1 MDVDFPTVFR
11 EQAGLDSV
19 LQAAGRCNR
28 EGRRPLEESVVY
40 IFEGEGKTSPLFSA
54 AIGAGK
60 AAMSRHD
67 DMTSQEAIHDYFS
80 ELLDLKGREAQDKEG
95 ILSLIQ
101 SQFFPFRV
109 VDQKFHLIDSPTR
122 TVYIPWKEGAE
133 LLERLRAGEGGRKL
147 LRMLGQYGVSVYEKH
162 FAALEAA
169 GDLEVLENGAAIL
182 RNPDLYREDT
192 GLSLEADSG
201 KGLFI

>member
-1 MDVDFPTVFR
+1 
-11 EQAGLDSV
+11 
-19 LQAAGRCNR
+19 
-28 EGRRPLEESVVY
+28 
-40 IFEGEGKTSPLFSA
+40 
-54 AIGAGK
+54 
-60 AAMSRHD
+60 MSRHD

-95 ILSLIQ
+95 ILSLIR